1 MSSLSSTKRHT
12 QDSMDIDDGATD
24 SMDAIKRRR
33 MDTGSSTVQENPTRE
48 EIESKM
54 VEFMAMK
61 REQINESNRQ
71 EFTNGRA
78 AAAVEGDVSDSS
90 TLADD
95 GCARVDARKLNRTIQ
110 MKLETVKN
118 EALTKTNPRTHAQ
131 LTDPNLAINGLDERL
146 KNIQTHLNLR
156 FGKI

>member
-1 MSSLSSTKRHT
+1 MNG
-12 QDSMDIDDGATD
+12 MDIDGTLHD
-24 SMDAIKRRR
+24 SDAIKRRR
-33 MDTGSSTVQENPTRE
+33 TDNAHPTRE
-48 EIESKM
+48 EIESNM
-54 VEFMAMK
+54 VDFMARK

-78 AAAVEGDVSDSS
+78 GEGDSD
-90 TLADD
+90 TPALVDD

-118 EALTKTNPRTHAQ
+118 EALTKTNPKTSQ
-131 LTDPNLAINGLDERL
+131 QTSDPNISTNGLDERL

-156 FGKI
+156 LGTLQKHEFGRDYLLIDTNQGAL

>member
-1 MSSLSSTKRHT
+1 
-12 QDSMDIDDGATD
+12 MDIDGTPDD
-24 SMDAIKRRR
+24 SDAVKRRR
-33 MDTGSSTVQENPTRE
+33 TDNAHPTRE
-48 EIESKM
+48 EIESSM
-54 VEFMAMK
+54 VDFMAKK

-78 AAAVEGDVSDSS
+78 EQGDSDS
-90 TLADD
+90 LALVDD

-118 EALTKTNPRTHAQ
+118 EALTKTNPKTSQ
-131 LTDPNLAINGLDERL
+131 QMSDPNVPTSGLDERL

-156 FGKI
+156 IGTLHMYEFGRECFSIDTN